1 MYPAYIVSVS
11 GTDFTVVI
19 RKKTLFNSLGQIFRT
34 YNPGI
39 NMADKIILCSIRK
52 SWDLTC
58 IEVRKILV
66 RVLLHNKF
74 FPSVFHNKMEN
85 SDGEKC
91 VLAEIWR
98 SG

>member
-1 MYPAYIVSVS
+1 MSVS
-11 GTDFTVVI
+11 GTDFTVVF
-19 RKKTLFNSLGQIFRT
+19 RKKTFFDSLGQIFRT
-34 YNPGI
+34 LNPGI
-39 NMADKIILCSIRK
+39 NMADKIILCSKRK

-66 RVLLHNKF
+66 RVFLHNKF
-74 FPSVFHNKMEN
+74 FPSVFHDKMEN
-85 SDGEKC
+85 CYGEKC